1 MLGLY
6 TRQSFPFTCASS
18 PEKAMAPHSSTLA
31 WKIPWMEE
39 AGRLQSMGSLEVG
52 HDWVTSF
59 SLSCIGEGNSNPLQ
73 CSCLENP
80 RDRGAWWAAVSGVA
94 QSWTRLKRLSSS
106 SASSQEVIGSSL
118 KVWCC
123 SIPVI
128 ITTLLTTSNRE
139 TCNMA
144 SKWPSFRSFPEGLL
158 CRTVWVIAKTKP
170 KSRIWKY
177 YSSERWPQEINQQVS
192 KCNREGG
199 TKPIQFSLLVMSSSL
214 RPHGLQ
220 HARLPCPS
228 PTPGVH
234 QTHVHWVSDAI
245 QPSHP
250 LSSPSPHSFN
260 FSQHQGLFKWVS
272 SSHQGAK
279 VLEFQLQ
286 HQSFQWIF
294 RTDFL

>member
-1 MLGLY
+1 
-6 TRQSFPFTCASS
+6 
-18 PEKAMAPHSSTLA
+18 MAPHSSTLA
-31 WKIPWMEE
+31 WQIPWTEE
-39 AGRLQSMGSLEVG
+39 PGHCSPWGRTES
-52 HDWVTSF
+52 DTSERLHFHF
-59 SLSCIGEGNSNPLQ
+59 SLSCIGEGNDNPLP

-106 SASSQEVIGSSL
+106 SAYSQEVIGSSL

-139 TCNMA
+139 TSCHMA

-177 YSSERWPQEINQQVS
+177 YSSQRWSQEINQQVS

-234 QTHVHWVSDAI
+234 QTHVHRVSYTI
-245 QPSHP
+245 
-250 LSSPSPHSFN
+250 
-260 FSQHQGLFKWVS
+260 
-272 SSHQGAK
+272 
-279 VLEFQLQ
+279 
-286 HQSFQWIF
+286 
-294 RTDFL
+294 